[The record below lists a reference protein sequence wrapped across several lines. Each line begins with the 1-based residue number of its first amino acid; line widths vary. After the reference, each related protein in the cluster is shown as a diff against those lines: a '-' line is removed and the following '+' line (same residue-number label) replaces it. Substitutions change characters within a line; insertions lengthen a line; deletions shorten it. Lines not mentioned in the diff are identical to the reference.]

1 MLITLNFFHE
11 IDPSSDL
18 ALIIFWQIS
27 CQLCHANFNMNTAN
41 LWFDIWFQ
49 SVLIHDCAT
58 IFMNSFWM
66 HWYICTF
73 SLIFGWC
80 FFSRSPWCRRCWPV
94 SCPTRWPA
102 PCSLACPS
110 PSTPTLPCPPSL
122 PCLSWRNDQKPQ
134 PTTANQVIGWFHQ
147 YYFAGNYL
155 EAIRGNK
162 NLINLTDWIMFYLYI
177 FMYLILYN
185 FSFFAYSKD
194 RNLLRSKQNRDLF
207 QLCI

>member
-73 SLIFGWC
+73 SLFLVGV
-80 FFSRSPWCRRCWPV
+80 FFLGVHGAGGAGPSVVPLDDRPRVP
-94 SCPTRWPA
+94 WPA
-102 PCSLACPS
+102 PPPLLPPCHVLHPS
-110 PSTPTLPCPPSL
+110 HVCHEG
-122 PCLSWRNDQKPQ
+122 
-134 PTTANQVIGWFHQ
+134 TT
-147 YYFAGNYL
+147 
-155 EAIRGNK
+155 
-162 NLINLTDWIMFYLYI
+162 
-177 FMYLILYN
+177 
-185 FSFFAYSKD
+185 
-194 RNLLRSKQNRDLF
+194 RNLSRRQPIR
-207 QLCI
+207 